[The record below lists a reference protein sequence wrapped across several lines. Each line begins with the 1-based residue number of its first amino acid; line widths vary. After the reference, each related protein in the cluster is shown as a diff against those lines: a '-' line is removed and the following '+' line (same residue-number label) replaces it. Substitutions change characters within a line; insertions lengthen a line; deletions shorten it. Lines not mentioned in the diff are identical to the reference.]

1 MSPPFLPLR
10 RASPGPTGGRAW
22 QLGEERMLASG
33 HRLSDGEEGAWE
45 GRWLEPHHQAA
56 KLLGMAHR
64 LRLGSFAPT
73 TILWVTKTGVMILLL
88 QRWGK
93 LRLGELTSIREARL
107 VSGRAGLHIGPSCSI
122 FIVKVPSSVV
132 VVSLRA

>member
-1 MSPPFLPLR
+1 
-10 RASPGPTGGRAW
+10 
-22 QLGEERMLASG
+22 MLASG
-33 HRLSDGEEGAWE
+33 HSLSDGVEGAWE

-56 KLLGMAHR
+56 KLLGRVHR
-64 LRLGSFAPT
+64 LGLRSLAPT
-73 TILWVTKTGVMILLL
+73 TILRGTKTGVVILLLL

-93 LRLGELTSIREARL
+93 LRLGELTSIGEARL

-122 FIVKVPSSVV
+122 FLVKVPSSAV